1 MNRRGFLGAIL
12 AGGVAPFVMSNAIGR
27 GVLMPVKEL
36 WTPALNVFYMA
47 AGAVIKLYGGSCGSE
62 DRLLATIPLE
72 NGALGGPRM
81 PPQSVDAILSGE
93 GLVSATGWMSYA
105 RIQLPGM
112 PERPIDMN
120 LNSRELIAGNT
131 LHFPHIQLALG

>member
-12 AGGVAPFVMSNAIGR
+12 AGGVAPFVMSSAIGR

-36 WTPALNVFYMA
+36 WTPGFNLFNATA
-47 AGAVIKLYGGSCGSE
+47 SAVLKLYGGGCGNE
-62 DRLLATIPLE
+62 DNLLATIPLE
-72 NGALGGPRM
+72 NGALGSPRM

-112 PERPIDMN
+112 PERPIDIN

-131 LHFPHIQLALG
+131 LHFPYMHLVLA